1 MVDLEQF
8 SRLIAAGESLQVEF
22 KLAPSPVEGSA
33 NMPEHRTRPGRSR
46 FLDSA
51 RNKSDAEI
59 YEEVVALANTSGGTL
74 LIGVQDDGN
83 VTGTHARHGTTTDP
97 IRLQAAIFNNTVPNV
112 NTRISIV
119 PYPSGNLIAIEVDA
133 YPEPCAT
140 AQGRSVHRI
149 VGPDGK
155 PRTVPFYP
163 HPQMNLGAN
172 RLAPQFI
179 AGSRRI
185 DLGVLDFSVQ
195 VMESTSFDS
204 LDPLEFERLRQTIV
218 RLHGDRALLEL
229 SNRQI
234 AQAMRLVETK
244 GDRLVP
250 NIAGLLLLGY
260 EGVLQEVLPTHQVF
274 FQALDERGN
283 VKVNNAFRW
292 PLLRV
297 IDELESRFAARN
309 QESEVT
315 VGLFRLPVPD
325 YSGEGFREAV
335 NNALL
340 HRDCS
345 RLDAVYIQWQPDH
358 LLITSPGGFPEGIT
372 VNNILVHE
380 PKPRNPRLAEAFKR
394 IGLIEQ
400 TGRGADKIYM
410 GQLRYGRPAPDYSR
424 SDTSGVRVVLHGG
437 KPSLEF
443 ARFVYEQDKNGTPL
457 SFDELL
463 ILNSLFFE
471 RRVDSESA
479 GQLIQKG
486 TSEARNV
493 LERLHERGLVEAK
506 GEKRGRV
513 YHLSAGLY
521 RCFGISS
528 GYVRVH
534 GISAIKHENMVRE
547 YVEAHGKLTRAD
559 VIELCALSGDQAGRL
574 LQRMIK
580 KGLLERKGSPP
591 RWTYYVLSTQ

>member
-1 MVDLEQF
+1 VINLDHL
-8 SRLIAAGESLQVEF
+8 SDLIATGESLQVEF
-22 KLAPSPVEGSA
+22 KSDQ
-33 NMPEHRTRPGRSR
+33 RQI
-46 FLDSA
+46 
-51 RNKSDAEI
+51 SDAEI
-59 YEEVVALANTSGGTL
+59 YEEVVALANTLGGTV
-74 LIGVQDDGN
+74 LIGVEDDGT
-83 VTGTHARHGTTTDP
+83 VTGAHGRHGTTTDSV
-97 IRLQAAIFNNTVPNV
+97 RLQAAIFNNTVPNV

-119 PYPSGNLIAIEVDA
+119 PHPNGNVIAIEVDT

-155 PRTVPFYP
+155 PQTVPFYP
-163 HPQMNLGAN
+163 HDQ
-172 RLAPQFI
+172 R
-179 AGSRRI
+179 SRRI
-185 DLGVLDFSVQ
+185 GLGLMDFSAQ
-195 VMESTSFDS
+195 VIDAASFES
-204 LDPLEFERLRQTIV
+204 LDPLEFERLRRTI
-218 RLHGDRALLEL
+218 RQLHGDRALLEL
-229 SNRQI
+229 SDRQI

-244 GDRLVP
+244 GDSLVP

-260 EGVLQEVLPTHQVF
+260 ETVLQEVLPTHHVF
-274 FQALDERGN
+274 FQVLDERGN
-283 VKVNNAFRW
+283 VKVNSDLHW
-292 PLLRV
+292 PLLRM

-309 QESEVT
+309 QENEVT

-340 HRDCS
+340 HRDYS
-345 RLDAVYIQWQPDH
+345 RLDAVYIQWHPDH

-372 VNNILVHE
+372 VDNILVHE
-380 PKPRNPRLAEAFKR
+380 PKPRSPRLAEAFKR

-400 TGRGADKIYM
+400 TGRGVDKMYM

-424 SDTSGVRVVLHGG
+424 SDATGVRVVLHGG
-437 KPSLEF
+437 EPSLDF
-443 ARFVYEQDKNGTPL
+443 AKFVYEQDKNGTPL

-471 RRVDSESA
+471 RRIDSESA
-479 GQLIQKG
+479 GQLTQKG

-493 LERLHERGLVEAK
+493 LERLHERGLVEGK

-521 RCFGISS
+521 RRFGISS

-534 GISAIKHENMVRE
+534 GVSAIKHENMVRE

-559 VIELCALSGDQAGRL
+559 VVELCALSGSQAGRL

-591 RWTYYVLSTQ
+591 RWTYYVLSKE